1 MAATANAGECQA
13 PDAVKSLDASLWWDS
28 FSHLLT
34 ELENFS
40 PSSDLP
46 PSLEK
51 KLKDNHAWFLE
62 TVRLFKP
69 PDQKSREALALD
81 TKLLKLGSHQLTV
94 QPALR
99 DAALKIS
106 SLLCLNEVQ
115 SYILVERSVENNSL
129 SIDSMPGELL
139 NLVMVQ
145 YYIERQCLLKCT
157 RQILMLALFVGSK
170 SKEVDAVWT
179 EAQKLVSD
187 GLEDS
192 SLSILEDLLFSN
204 YPEHVDIDLYTL
216 WAEETLIEDN
226 LVLDILFLAYY
237 ECFSACNGKQWK
249 KLLLLYEGAISGS
262 FNFAKLAISAEAA
275 HLIYYA
281 KVQLLLI
288 LIETLDLENLLQMI
302 HDEIPFGLGSVVLS
316 LVDIQEVDAIISGI
330 DVSQTREAGPLIL
343 AWAVFLCLISSL
355 PAKDDNYVLTEMD
368 HVNYVR
374 QAIEAASLSYFVQIL
389 ECDIWKE
396 LDGPVAG
403 YRSVLRTFIS
413 AFVAS
418 YEISLQLEDNNLRL
432 ILDILCKIYR
442 GEESLCNQFWD
453 RESFVDGPI
462 RCLLCNLEG
471 EFPVRTVEFLRLLSA
486 LSEGAWPAE
495 CVYNFLEKSVGLS
508 SLFETTSDSLV
519 DGASKTVETHL
530 PLHVPGVE
538 GLIIPNGT
546 RGQVIRMVNRNVALV
561 RWEYAQ
567 SGVVILLFRMAQG
580 LLIQNSEE
588 VLVILDLLSRL
599 VTFSLSV
606 CNALLLTGKPLCE
619 PMPLEEQQED
629 YECLNVV
636 EMLCTL
642 VKNLPPTC
650 HGAALMSMSINILA
664 KMLKCSP
671 HCVATMT
678 VKANIFDVAS
688 RTNPFHTISSGL
700 SSESWLLSG
709 KLAKML
715 LIDCE
720 QNDCSLTLSVL
731 DFTIQLVDTGFDNDV
746 VLALV
751 VFSLQYVLVNH
762 EIWTYKEKHT
772 RWKVTLK
779 VLEVVKK
786 CLLSI
791 SSCKQL
797 GVVIQDILLSDSSI
811 HNALFQIVCITKQGL
826 EKLYIS
832 RVYDLIDVEGL
843 KLAISSG
850 LDILFNMLSLLPEGA
865 TSLSLFHRAIL
876 SPLTKPVPV
885 VTAAI
890 SLMSS
895 FQTPNI
901 QVSAASL
908 LSLLFIAGDSSRSSA
923 FGNACLGLD
932 DKQIC
937 EFRSSIC
944 HILSGQSPWNEE
956 LIIATFR
963 LLTLAACYQP
973 AFLAAVITSKENSNA
988 QLSDVPSEK
997 RPNEANHRLESNGK
1011 NFLDAILQYVRK
1023 SDDLMKGKPNMLLNV
1038 LNFLKALWQG
1048 APQFTNFLEQLR
1060 NSENFWKQLSDSVML
1075 ISHKPDSPLE
1085 NLTDKE
1091 LRNLVYNYYC
1101 QSDLLEIIAYEIFLH
1116 KKLLHSELALK
1127 ETSELPKDQMDKVD
1141 GSRLSKDGSICGLK
1155 NLLSTWFKSALLG
1168 DLIKSYASCTYDFQ
1182 MHLHAKVSASLFS
1195 VHIMLKLKDSEMGS
1209 LSMSLIEKLLVLSNK
1224 LVNLPAFSEL
1234 LTRYTQHGYSI
1245 GKGLQHLIL
1254 SDLFYHLQ
1262 GELEGRP
1269 INDRSFKEMLHYLLQ
1284 STFLQTYLCKC
1295 NDDLQ
1300 LNVKDVNLYDLSRL
1314 QSDMGLE
1321 LWDLLPEWKAS
1332 KSVAE
1337 KMLNCLV
1344 NVNEMV
1350 LLTNSKLSALKAL
1363 ITMLSLY
1370 GDDSSENGGALA
1382 GTMPEQLTLS
1392 CINHTC
1398 QCLHATIE
1406 SLAPDLDV
1414 IQDVLGILLAQAELL
1429 LHLIKSIGE
1438 NLSLHSCILVLK
1450 ASGMG
1455 LKVLSSFRPSDTSL
1469 GEAMKLLLMLVLF
1482 SVNLSWM
1489 KTHLAAGSATDSVVD
1504 AAEASTLI
1512 LGLLPII
1519 CHCTQF
1525 TDHYKL
1531 SLTTIDVILKGFS
1544 TSATWIPIV
1553 EKHLQLHSVVQKLED
1568 ESSVA
1573 TVPVILQF
1581 LLTLS
1586 RVREG
1591 AMMLVNAGFF
1601 ASLRGLLSKLSDDQH
1616 SSVICGER
1624 NLSNA
1629 FDKTE
1634 KPKHIW
1640 GLSLAVVTAIV
1651 HFLGDASSSTGIV
1664 DYVMAHL
1671 LVEKAFLISYYL
1683 SAPDFPSED
1692 HDKKRARSLKRHTTL
1707 STLKETEQT
1716 LVLICVLARHRNSWN
1731 KAMKEMD
1738 SQLREKSIHL
1748 LAFISRGN
1756 QQFGEL
1762 PKRVAP
1768 LLCHPVLKEEFEW
1781 YKKPSFVNSR
1791 NGWFVL
1797 TPLGC
1802 GLDPKFSS
1810 MSLRPSTS
1818 IVSKDQLDDH
1828 EFPAPQTY
1836 FSDTTAIQIYK
1847 VTFLLLKFLCIQAE
1861 GAAKRAEEVG
1871 FVDLSHFPELPM
1883 PDILHGL
1890 QDQGIIILT
1899 ELCEANKSKLVT
1911 PAIQDICLLLLQI
1924 TVMALHLELC
1934 VIQICGIRPVLGR
1947 AEDFL
1952 KKFRWLIGAS
1962 EGQAFLKE
1970 TVKSLKQVVSFV
1982 YPELQAQAFS

>member
-1 MAATANAGECQA
+1 MAATANASEREA
-13 PDAVKSLDASLWWDS
+13 PNAVRALDASLWWDS

-34 ELENFS
+34 ELEDVS
-40 PSSDLP
+40 LSSDLP

-62 TVRLFKP
+62 TVRMFKP

-81 TKLLKLGSHQLTV
+81 SKQLKLGSHQLTV

-115 SYILVERSVENNSL
+115 SYILVERSVEHNSL
-129 SIDSMPGELL
+129 SIDSMLGDLL
-139 NLVMVQ
+139 HLVMVQ

-157 RQILMLALFVGSK
+157 RQILMHALFVGSR
-170 SKEVDAVWT
+170 SKEAHAVWT

-187 GLEDS
+187 GLEDR
-192 SLSILEDLLFSN
+192 SLSTLEDHLCSN
-204 YPEHVDIDLYTL
+204 YPEHVDVDLYTL

-237 ECFSACNGKQWK
+237 ECFSACNGRQWK

-275 HLIYYA
+275 RLIYYA

-302 HDEIPFGLGSVVLS
+302 HDEIPFRQDSVDFS
-316 LVDIQEVDAIISGI
+316 LDDIQEIDAIVSGI

-355 PAKDDNYVLTEMD
+355 PPKEDNNESMEMD

-389 ECDIWKE
+389 ESDIWKE

-418 YEISLQLEDNNLRL
+418 YEINLQLEDNNLRL

-453 RESFVDGPI
+453 RDSFVDGPI

-508 SLFETTSDSLV
+508 SLFEISSDSLV

-530 PLHVPGVE
+530 PLRVPGVE

-546 RGQVIRMVNRNVALV
+546 RGQVIRMIDRNVALV

-567 SGVVILLFRMAQG
+567 SGVVVLLYHMAQE
-580 LLIQNSEE
+580 LFIQNSEE

-606 CNALLLTGKPLCE
+606 CNALVLSGKSSCE
-619 PMPLEEQQED
+619 PTPLEEQQEH

-650 HGAALMSMSINILA
+650 YGAALMSMSINILA

-671 HCVATMT
+671 YCVATMT
-678 VKANIFDVAS
+678 AKANIFDVAS

-700 SSESWLLSG
+700 YSEPWLLSG

-715 LIDCE
+715 LIDSE
-720 QNDCSLTLSVL
+720 QNDCSLTFPVL
-731 DFTIQLVDTGFDNDV
+731 DFTIQLVETGFENDV

-751 VFSLQYVLVNH
+751 VFSLQYVLINH
-762 EIWTYKEKHT
+762 DIWTYKMKHT

-791 SSCKQL
+791 SSSKQL
-797 GVVIQDILLSDSSI
+797 GVVIHNILLFDSSI
-811 HNALFQIVCITKQGL
+811 HNALFQIVCTTTQGL

-832 RVYDLIDVEGL
+832 RLYDLIDVEGL
-843 KLAISSG
+843 KLAISAG
-850 LDILFNMLSLLPEGA
+850 LDILFNMLSLLSEDV
-865 TSLSLFHRAIL
+865 TNLSLFHQAIL

-885 VTAAI
+885 VTAAV

-895 FQTPNI
+895 FQTSNI
-901 QVSAASL
+901 QVSAARL
-908 LSLLFIAGDSSRSSA
+908 LSLLFITGDSSRSSA

-956 LIIATFR
+956 LVIATFR
-963 LLTLAACYQP
+963 LLTSAACYQP

-988 QLSDVPSEK
+988 QLSDVLSEK
-997 RPNEANHRLESNGK
+997 HPNEANHRLESNGK

-1023 SDDLMKGKPNMLLNV
+1023 SDDLMKGKPNMLSNV

-1048 APQFTNFLEQLR
+1048 APQFTNFLEQLK

-1075 ISHKPDSPLE
+1075 IPHKPDNPSE

-1091 LRNLVYNYYC
+1091 LQNLVYSYYC

-1127 ETSELPKDQMDKVD
+1127 TTSELSKDQVDKVD
-1141 GSRLSKDGSICGLK
+1141 GSRLAKDGSICGLK
-1155 NLLSTWFKSALLG
+1155 NLLSTWFKSSLLG

-1195 VHIMLKLKDSEMGS
+1195 VHSMLKLKDGEMGS
-1209 LSMSLIEKLLVLSNK
+1209 LSVSLIEKLLVLSRK

-1234 LTRYTQHGYSI
+1234 LTRYTQHGYSL
-1245 GKGLQHLIL
+1245 GKDLQRLIL

-1269 INDRSFKEMLHYLLQ
+1269 INDRSFKEMLQYLLQ

-1295 NDDLQ
+1295 NEDLQ
-1300 LNVKDVNLYDLSRL
+1300 LHVKDVNLYDLSRL

-1337 KMLNCLV
+1337 KMLNCLD
-1344 NVNEMV
+1344 NVNKMV
-1350 LLTNSKLSALKAL
+1350 LLKNSNLSALKAL
-1363 ITMLSLY
+1363 VTMLSLY
-1370 GDDSSENGGALA
+1370 GDDSGENGGALA
-1382 GTMPEQLTLS
+1382 GTIPEQLTLS
-1392 CINHTC
+1392 CINHAC

-1414 IQDVLGILLAQAELL
+1414 IQDVLDILLAQAELL

-1450 ASGMG
+1450 ASGLG
-1455 LKVLSSFRPSDTSL
+1455 LKVLSSFKPLDTSL

-1482 SVNLSWM
+1482 SVNLSWL

-1512 LGLLPII
+1512 LGLLPVI
-1519 CHCTQF
+1519 CHCTQSA
-1525 TDHYKL
+1525 DHYKL
-1531 SLTTIDVILKGFS
+1531 SLTTIDVVLRGFS

-1568 ESSVA
+1568 ETSVG
-1573 TVPVILQF
+1573 TIPVILQF

-1601 ASLRGLLSKLSDDQH
+1601 VSLRGLLAKLSDDQH

-1624 NLSNA
+1624 SLSNA
-1629 FDKTE
+1629 FDRSE
-1634 KPKHIW
+1634 KAKHIW

-1683 SAPDFPSED
+1683 SVPDFPSED
-1692 HDKKRARSLKRHTTL
+1692 HDKKRARSLNRHTTL

-1716 LVLICVLARHRNSWN
+1716 LMLICVLARYRNSWN

-1738 SQLREKSIHL
+1738 SQLREKCIHL

-1756 QQFGEL
+1756 QQLGEL
-1762 PKRVAP
+1762 PRRVAP
-1768 LLCHPVLKEEFEW
+1768 LICHPVLKEEFEW

-1810 MSLRPSTS
+1810 MSLRTTS
-1818 IVSKDQLDDH
+1818 VVSKDQLDDI
-1828 EFPAPQTY
+1828 EFPASQTY
-1836 FSDTTAIQIYK
+1836 FSDITAIQIYK

-1911 PAIQDICLLLLQI
+1911 PVMQDICLLLLQI

-1952 KKFRWLIGAS
+1952 KNFRLFIRVS
-1962 EGQAFLKE
+1962 EGQAFLKQ
-1970 TVKSLKQVVSFV
+1970 TVKSLKQIVSFV